1 MTDTPLYAQ
10 LRRMLTE
17 DPYMEQ
23 LLKRVTAAH
32 LSWAEFQSIP
42 ISGSMSRDA
51 VWELIR
57 LLNRS
62 VGIEIPV
69 PDLDGNDYW
78 YHRTHE
84 IADSIAQIQCLC
96 RADSSLY
103 RHLTATRNTA
113 VLARSRIDE
122 TIAAALLDGLAVS
135 VEDYEEMLRTGRA
148 PRTDNERLVY
158 NTLGALDQLEHLRDE
173 PFSYGLLMRLRNLV
187 IDKVDIAGLVHTKR
201 RLGTISVDYES
212 GRTAEHAARQV
223 EYICNYANHL
233 SGDMHDHAVF
243 RALLLPDLFRLYQ
256 PLPDVNSQVGRLAYR
271 LYTIKTGLPVLGLL
285 PLSQM
290 RLDWEDGKLGSTLV
304 SHGPAEHAEGR
315 KVNGVDLTDYAT
327 LSVQLA
333 LVALLD
339 LNWKLHQLELRDAEL
354 RNLLQW
360 DPEINHRQ
368 RSILGR
374 ALKNPQ
380 AEFCIAYH
388 KTTHNVVYATAR
400 ADLLELVEKGYL
412 VVGKKSRAMIFTPR
426 EGLREFI
433 ESGYRKDNPPNA
445 PEPTRG

>member
-1 MTDTPLYAQ
+1 MTDTLLYAQ
-10 LRRMLTE
+10 LKQALTD
-17 DPYMEQ
+17 DPGLVS
-23 LLKRVTAAH
+23 LLKRTTAAH
-32 LSWAEFQSIP
+32 LNWEEFQAMP
-42 ISGSMSRDA
+42 APQSMSREA
-51 VWELIR
+51 AWELMR

-62 VGIEIPV
+62 IGIEIPI

-103 RHLTATRNTA
+103 RRLTATRNTA
-113 VLARSRIDE
+113 LLVRSRIDE
-122 TIAAALLDGLAVS
+122 TIAAARLDGLAVS
-135 VEDYEEMLRTGRA
+135 VEHYEEMLRTERA

-158 NTLGALDQLEHLRDE
+158 NTLGALDQLEQLRNE
-173 PFSYGLLMRLRNLV
+173 PFSHELLMYLQNLV
-187 IDKVDIAGLVHTKR
+187 TEGVDIDALVHAER
-201 RLGTISVDYES
+201 RLGTVPYDYER
-212 GRTAEHAARQV
+212 GRTAEHAAEQSK
-223 EYICNYANHL
+223 YICDYVNHVR
-233 SGDMHDHAVF
+233 GDMHDHAVF
-243 RALLLPDLFRLYQ
+243 RALLLPDLFRFYQ
-256 PLPDVNSQVGRLAYR
+256 PLPSVNSQVGRLAFR

-285 PLSQM
+285 PLSQT

-304 SHGPAEHAEGR
+304 SQGPTQYVEGR
-315 KVNGVDLTDYAT
+315 KSNGVDFTDYAT

-333 LVALLD
+333 LAALLD
-339 LNWKLHQLELRDAEL
+339 LSWKLHELERKDEELRE
-354 RNLLQW
+354 LLQR

-374 ALKNPQ
+374 ALRNPQ
-380 AEFCIAYH
+380 AEFRIAYH

-412 VVGKKSRAMIFTPR
+412 VAGKKGRAMVFRPR

-433 ESGYRKDNPPNA
+433 EGGYRADDPGRRP
-445 PEPTRG
+445 

>member
-10 LRRMLTE
+10 LRQALTG
-17 DPYMEQ
+17 DPDIAR

-32 LSWAEFQSIP
+32 LSWEEFQAMP
-42 ISGSMSRDA
+42 LSGELGHDA
-51 VWELIR
+51 VWELMR
-57 LLNRS
+57 LLNRAM
-62 VGIEIPV
+62 GIEIPV

-103 RHLTATRNTA
+103 RRLTATRNTA
-113 VLARSRIDE
+113 VLVRSRIGE
-122 TIAAALLDGLAVS
+122 TIAAARLDGLSIS
-135 VEDYEEMLRTGRA
+135 VEDYEEMLRTERA
-148 PRTDNERLVY
+148 PRTDNELLVY
-158 NTLGALDQLEHLRDE
+158 NTLRALDRLEQLRNE
-173 PFSYGLLMRLRNLV
+173 PFSLELLMHLRSLV
-187 IDKVDIAGLVHTKR
+187 IEGVHIDGLVHTER
-201 RLGTISVDYES
+201 RLGTVSFDYES
-212 GRTAEHAARQV
+212 GRTAEHAARQTK
-223 EYICNYANHL
+223 YICDYANHL

-243 RALLLPDLFRLYQ
+243 RALLLPDLFRFYQ
-256 PLPDVNSQVGRLAYR
+256 PLPDVNSQVGRLAFR

-285 PLSQM
+285 ALSQT
-290 RLDWEDGKLGSTLV
+290 RLDWEDGKLGSTLI
-304 SHGPAEHAEGR
+304 SHGPVEHAEGR
-315 KVNGVDLTDYAT
+315 KRNGVDLTDYAT

-339 LNWKLHQLELRDAEL
+339 LNWKLHELEREDAEL
-354 RNLLQW
+354 RDLLQR

-380 AEFCIAYH
+380 AEFRIAYH

-400 ADLLELVEKGYL
+400 ADLLELAEKGYL
-412 VVGKKSRAMIFTPR
+412 VAGKKGRAMIFTPR

-433 ESGYRKDNPPNA
+433 ESGYRED
-445 PEPTRG
+445 EPAGLP